1 MLEGLAVW
9 ALFIYLLRLVG
20 MPWNKFT
27 QGFAYLGGASWLM
40 FVWVG
45 LINFTPMDL
54 SGGSVVQSPHIQLRP
69 DSANVT
75 GKVEEIFIKPNQ
87 SVKKGQ
93 AIYRLDDTQY
103 QIAYN
108 QAKVSEEATS
118 VAKEVAQ
125 EDVAIAKATYASMQ
139 QDLTTTERQLE
150 MAKVDYELQ
159 QKMLKRYKEQN
170 RVVENTITASDI
182 DKQETLVAKAKLNIE
197 TIESQLQT
205 KQVETDKA
213 KLAISKATL
222 AVKAKH
228 ADWLKAQEQLVK
240 AKWDLDSTLVRAPA
254 DGFVTNFILREGQR
268 VSMMP
273 RLQMYTEEKYVLMRV
288 NHQAIR
294 NVKPGQVAEFAS
306 SVYPG
311 KIFSA
316 EVEGIVEGT
325 GEAQSNLL
333 GLDQSVRK
341 TTGQN
346 LQNKHHFVRLKIEEP
361 EGYDIP
367 VGSVGLA
374 WVSGEKPIGFMAFL
388 DAIRGIIIRMKSQ
401 LYFFYSI

>member
-75 GKVEEIFIKPNQ
+75 GKVEEIFIRPNQ

-182 DKQETLVAKAKLNIE
+182 DKQETLVAKTKLNIE

-228 ADWLKAQEQLVK
+228 ADWLKAQEQLAK

>member
-20 MPWNKFT
+20 MPWNKGT
-27 QGFAYLGGASWLM
+27 KAFAYLGGVSWLM

-45 LINFTPMDL
+45 LINYTPMDI

-69 DSANVT
+69 DSTNVT
-75 GKVEEIFIKPNQ
+75 GKVDKIYIEPNQ
-87 SVKKGQ
+87 QVYKGQ
-93 AIYRLDDTQY
+93 LIYEIDPTQY
-103 QIAYN
+103 QIALN
-108 QAKVSEEATS
+108 QAQVAEQAALVAHKVSI
-118 VAKEVAQ
+118 
-125 EDVAIAKATYASMQ
+125 EDIAIAKANYTSMLQDVKTTQSRLAS
-139 QDLTTTERQLE
+139 
-150 MAKVDYELQ
+150 AKADYELQ
-159 QKMLKRYKEQN
+159 QKMLKRYQEQN
-170 RVVENTITASDI
+170 RVVKNTITASDI
-182 DKQETLVAKAKLNIE
+182 DKQITSVEKAKHNVA
-197 TIESQLQT
+197 TIESELSS
-205 KQVETDKA
+205 KKVAADKA
-213 KLAISKATL
+213 RLAITKSELT
-222 AVKAKH
+222 VQSRE
-228 ADWLKAQEQLVK
+228 ADWKTATEQLAKAQ
-240 AKWDLDSTLVRAPA
+240 WDLDSTKVYAPA

-273 RLQMYTEEKYVLMRV
+273 RLQMYTNEKYVLMRV

-294 NVKPGQVAEFAS
+294 NVKPGQPAEFAS

-316 EVEGIVEGT
+316 QVEGIVEAT

-333 GLDQSVRK
+333 GLDQAVRT
-341 TTGQN
+341 TTGKN
-346 LQNKHHFVRLKIEEP
+346 LQNKHHFVRLKIEE
-361 EGYDIP
+361 GQDYDIP

-401 LYFFYSI
+401 LYYFYSI